1 MSAFF
6 LGYLPMQIGGALLSR
21 RYGAKR
27 VLAYGAAL
35 WSAFTALTPAA
46 ARSGFHVL
54 LVCRVCMGLSE
65 GVAFPAIFHYLAC
78 WIPKAERGRAV
89 STFLVG
95 VHVGTTLALVLSP
108 KIITRYSW
116 QAVFYVFG
124 AAGGVWI
131 LFWVLLARDRDADP
145 CEDTDRV
152 SEIGRDGS
160 RTRSLSEMQT
170 TSNLH
175 YDGVADNSRHSVRRR
190 LGGAVLSPSER
201 RALRFICTSTP
212 CLAICCTQ
220 FIMSFCHCTIISLHP
235 NDVVAS

>member
-27 VLAYGAAL
+27 VLAYSAAL

-46 ARSGFHVL
+46 AHSGFRVL

-65 GVAFPAIFHYLAC
+65 GVAFPTVFHYLAS

-108 KIITRYSW
+108 KIIARYSW

-131 LFWVLLARDRDADP
+131 LFWVLLARDRDGDP

-152 SEIGRDGS
+152 SEAARDGS
-160 RTRSLSEMQT
+160 RNRSLSERQT
-170 TSNLH
+170 TSNLRH
-175 YDGVADNSRHSVRRR
+175 DDVADYSQNSARRR
-190 LGGAVLSPSER
+190 LGGVLSPSEL
-201 RALRFICTSTP
+201 RALHFIFTSTP

-220 FIMSFCHCTIISLHP
+220 FIMSFCHCTIICFHP
-235 NDVVAS
+235 TDGVAS